1 MKALSEEMISEITRI
16 LSIEMDCYLNPKTDR
31 LISVPLP
38 ESSFYK
44 HEMWQE
50 IIQETKATPEAFI
63 VFNSFRSADTLKV
76 MQNFIASLDNK
87 YLQEELEV
95 AISQLHPFLRFR
107 EKIERIPDYWEQWLD
122 FSKNSYKEYINSVYK
137 AEIGKFI

>member
-1 MKALSEEMISEITRI
+1 MKAISEEMMTEIIRI
-16 LSIEMDCYLNPKTDR
+16 LSIEMDCYLNPKTER

-50 IIQETKATPEAFI
+50 IINETKGNPDSFI
-63 VFNSFRSADTLKV
+63 VFRSFRSEQTFKV

-95 AISQLHPFLRFR
+95 AISRLHPFLRFR
-107 EKIERIPDYWEQWLD
+107 EKLERLPDYMEQWLE
-122 FSKNSYKEYINSVYK
+122 FNKNSYRDYINSIFM
-137 AEIGKFI
+137 AEISRFK